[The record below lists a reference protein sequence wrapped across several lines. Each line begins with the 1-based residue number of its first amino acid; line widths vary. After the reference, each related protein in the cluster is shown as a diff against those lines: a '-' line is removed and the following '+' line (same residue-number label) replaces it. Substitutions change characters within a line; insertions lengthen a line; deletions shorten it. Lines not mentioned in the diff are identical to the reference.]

1 LTSSPSPNRFLMES
15 RIADI
20 THVIQLSVA
29 PAFLLVAIGSLITIL
44 SARLGRIVDRW
55 RVLQDRL
62 GSLTG
67 GPAAALTQELA
78 VLTQR
83 GSLIYFAI
91 LSAVLGA
98 LLVCLVVAGAFLGAL
113 LEVKLA
119 EGVAGL
125 FILAMIT
132 MVVSWSLLL
141 REVYLAI
148 RIGTR
153 PRR

>member
-1 LTSSPSPNRFLMES
+1 MES

-29 PAFLLVAIGSLITIL
+29 PAFLLVAIGNLIMIL

-62 GSLTG
+62 GALTG
-67 GPAAALTQELA
+67 DPVAAMEQELA
-78 VLTQR
+78 ALTQR

-125 FILAMIT
+125 FVLAMIT

>member
-1 LTSSPSPNRFLMES
+1 MES

-29 PAFLLVAIGSLITIL
+29 PAFLLVAIGNLLMIL
-44 SARLGRIVDRW
+44 SARLGRIVDRR
-55 RVLQDRL
+55 RVLEDRL
-62 GSLTG
+62 GGLSG
-67 GPAAALTQELA
+67 DAAAGIETELA
-78 VLTQR
+78 HLNR
-83 GSLIYFAI
+83 RAALIYFAT

-98 LLVCLVVAGAFLGAL
+98 LAVCLVVAGAFLGAL

-125 FILAMIT
+125 FILAMVT